1 MKFSRI
7 LARRERRRC
16 STLMDSS
23 ARFWR
28 MTIELPKHAD
38 IADENERR
46 WAEVLADPGLA
57 EIPGRVETDRY
68 GKIIMSPPPA
78 PRHGRF
84 QFRIGMLLEQ
94 LMQGGEALTECPIST
109 ADGVKGCDVVWASH
123 ELLAETG
130 NRVCFRRAP
139 EICVEVRSPDN
150 SAPAIAEKRRL
161 YFDAGARE
169 VWVCQLDGTMVFYV
183 GGAEAPV
190 KASTLC
196 PLFPERIEL
205 RQF

>member
-1 MKFSRI
+1 
-7 LARRERRRC
+7 
-16 STLMDSS
+16 
-23 ARFWR
+23 
-28 MTIELPKHAD
+28 MTIELPKHAE
-38 IADENERR
+38 IAEENERR
-46 WAEVLADPGLA
+46 WAEVLADPTLA

-68 GKIIMSPPPA
+68 GNIIMSPPPA

-84 QFRIGMLLEQ
+84 QFRIGLLLQE
-94 LMQGGEALTECPIST
+94 LMRGGEAITECPVST
-109 ADGVKGCDVVWASH
+109 ADGVKGCDVVWASN

-150 SAPAIAEKRRL
+150 SARAVAEKRRL

-169 VWVCQLDGTMVFYV
+169 VWVCELDGTMIFYI
-183 GGAEAPV
+183 GPDTPA
-190 KASTLC
+190 KASSLC
-196 PLFPERIEL
+196 PLFPARIEL